1 MFRRLL
7 FSFFILLLM
16 ITACTRS
23 GIDENGERIVPSSRD
38 IPITELDITHF
49 IQHKRAIDAITGTMD
64 KKIKHPTPG
73 TNTPKRQ
80 LLLEGKKKIN
90 HYLESKGL
98 HPTTYMRK
106 SAKIIRAYFSLT
118 VYNEKNRKKSM
129 KRIKKYSTTPK
140 EAEERIENL
149 NRSWK
154 RFKKQYSDGVR
165 PAEMKI
171 IEKNLDTLKK
181 VI

>member
-7 FSFFILLLM
+7 FPFFILSLI
-16 ITACTRS
+16 ITACTKS
-23 GIDENGERIVPSSRD
+23 GVDKNGEKIVPSSRD

-49 IQHKRAIDAITGTMD
+49 IQHKRAIDAITGAMD

-73 TNTPKRQ
+73 TNTPQ
-80 LLLEGKKKIN
+80 HDLLLEGKKKIDT
-90 HYLESKGL
+90 YLESKGL

-129 KRIKKYSTTPK
+129 KRIKRYSTTPK
-140 EAEERIENL
+140 DAKERIENL

-154 RFKKQYSDGVR
+154 RFKQQYNDGVR
-165 PAEMKI
+165 PDEMKI
-171 IEKNLDTLKK
+171 IKNSLDTLKK
-181 VI
+181 VM